1 MHDSDDTESYFA
13 ARTSLVA
20 ATHAMRSVPDDVA
33 VSLLATCE
41 ALSAQCRD
49 LEARSLRLPSKILA
63 ERLELTESELN
74 VIWLLAAVE
83 AGVLV
88 LDGSLST
95 TLIRELAYGGRPART
110 AMRELGGQGVLRRL
124 SLMERT
130 DGCGETSHESKHT
143 WALSHRILAWL
154 YGDSACDP
162 AIEKFARVT
171 GSATSLSELAVSVG
185 GIEQARRALS
195 AGRAM
200 VIVSGMPS
208 LGRRTLLRA
217 TAAEAHLN
225 VLEINC
231 GRLAK
236 EPETFTGQLRAL
248 VRECRML
255 QCTPLLANLDALA
268 EDKDTRLELIASD
281 LVAQQD
287 GLVLGTS
294 TRRRTGS
301 WDRPVISIEMQQP
314 DSVQL
319 ARLWQTKLGVTA
331 TDADALAERF
341 PLAPGLL
348 HHASLAAKACAAGQ
362 PIRIEQMQAGIR
374 SVLDDRLGTYA
385 RRVTVTQTW
394 DDLVL
399 PQDQLDVIMDVLAR
413 VRERQR
419 VYESWGF
426 AAKVGKGLGVSA
438 LFSGPPGTGK
448 TMVAALIARDL
459 GLDLFQVDL
468 GKVVSKWIGETEKN
482 LGALFDAAETG
493 HAILL
498 FDEADAL
505 FGKRTDVKSSNDRY
519 ANLETNYLLQRLETF
534 TGICFLTS
542 NHESNMDPAFQ
553 RRLSVHLRFD
563 VPDVE
568 ERMHLWA
575 AMLPKQ
581 APVSDGIDFRA
592 LADKFEMSG
601 GYIRNAALRAA
612 FLAADRNEIISAALL
627 ERAAKLEYEAIGK
640 IAFDASRIG

>member
-1 MHDSDDTESYFA
+1 MMHHDDDVETYFG

-20 ATHAMRSVPDDVA
+20 ATYAMRSAADDVA
-33 VSLLATCE
+33 VSLLETCE

-49 LEARSLRLPSKILA
+49 LEARSLRLPSQILA

-95 TLIRELAYGGRPART
+95 TLIRELVYGGRPATT
-110 AMRELGGQGVLRRL
+110 AMRELGAQGVLRRL
-124 SLMERT
+124 SLIERS
-130 DGCGETSHESKHT
+130 DGLGETSHESKHE

-154 YGDSACDP
+154 YGESACDP

-171 GSATSLSELAVSVG
+171 TSTTTLSELAVSPG
-185 GIEQARRALS
+185 AIEQARRALS

-217 TAAEAHLN
+217 AATEAQYT
-225 VLEINC
+225 VLEIDC
-231 GRLAK
+231 RRLAQ
-236 EPETFTGQLRAL
+236 EVGVVTAQLRSL

-268 EDKDTRLELIASD
+268 EDKDPRMELIATE
-281 LVAQQD
+281 LVAQLD

-294 TRRRTGS
+294 TRRRSGS

-314 DSVQL
+314 DWVQL
-319 ARLWQTKLGVTA
+319 AALWRAKLGVSEAET
-331 TDADALAERF
+331 LAERY
-341 PLAPGLL
+341 PLAPGLV
-348 HHASLAAKACAAGQ
+348 HHASLAVKACAGGK
-362 PIRIEQMQAGIR
+362 PVRIEHVQAGIT
-374 SVLDDRLGTYA
+374 SVLDDRLGRYA
-385 RRVTVTQTW
+385 RRVTVTQSW

-413 VRERQR
+413 VRERRR

-426 AAKVGKGLGVSA
+426 AAKVGRGLGVSA

-498 FDEADAL
+498 FDEADSL

-575 AMLPKQ
+575 TMLPKQ
-581 APVSDGIDFRA
+581 APTADGIDFRA

-612 FLAADRNEIISAALL
+612 FLAADRNEVISAALL

-640 IAFDASRIG
+640 IAFEASRG